1 MVTSVSHQAEFVLKA
16 SFQVVYTVHIYIY
29 IYTYVYTTY
38 ILYTHIDGVAVKS
51 SYFELGLK
59 ELGPV

>member
-16 SFQVVYTVHIYIY
+16 SFQVVYIY
-29 IYTYVYTTY
+29 IYTYIYTTY
-38 ILYTHIDGVAVKS
+38 ILLYTHIDGVAVKS

>member
-1 MVTSVSHQAEFVLKA
+1 MVTSVSHQAEFVLKE
-16 SFQVVYTVHIYIY
+16 SFQVVYIYIY
-29 IYTYVYTTY
+29 VYLY
-38 ILYTHIDGVAVKS
+38 NFLLYTHIDRVAVKS

>member
-1 MVTSVSHQAEFVLKA
+1 MVTSVSHQSEFVLKA
-16 SFQVVYTVHIYIY
+16 SIGIYMYIIIYIY
-29 IYTYVYTTY
+29 NIYVYLYNY

>member
-16 SFQVVYTVHIYIY
+16 SFQVVYIYI
-29 IYTYVYTTY
+29 IYTYIYTTY

>member
-1 MVTSVSHQAEFVLKA
+1 MVTSVLHQAEFVLKA
-16 SFQVVYTVHIYIY
+16 SFQVVY
-29 IYTYVYTTY
+29 IYTYIYTTY

>member
-16 SFQVVYTVHIYIY
+16 SFQVVYIYY
-29 IYTYVYTTY
+29 IYTYIYTTY

>member
-1 MVTSVSHQAEFVLKA
+1 MVTSVLHQAEFVLKA
-16 SFQVVYTVHIYIY
+16 SFQVVYIY
-29 IYTYVYTTY
+29 IYTYIYTTY

-51 SYFELGLK
+51 FYFELGLK

>member
-16 SFQVVYTVHIYIY
+16 SFQVVYIYIYIY
-29 IYTYVYTTY
+29 IYTYIYTTY

>member
-16 SFQVVYTVHIYIY
+16 SFQVVYIY
-29 IYTYVYTTY
+29 IYTYIYTTY

>member
-16 SFQVVYTVHIYIY
+16 SFQVVYIYIY
-29 IYTYVYTTY
+29 VYLYNY

>member
-16 SFQVVYTVHIYIY
+16 SFQVVYTVYIY
-29 IYTYVYTTY
+29 IYTYIYTTY

>member
-16 SFQVVYTVHIYIY
+16 SFQVVYIHIY
-29 IYTYVYTTY
+29 IYTYIYTTY

>member
-1 MVTSVSHQAEFVLKA
+1 MVTSVLHQAEFVLKA

-29 IYTYVYTTY
+29 TYIYTTY
-38 ILYTHIDGVAVKS
+38 RLYTHIDGVAVKS